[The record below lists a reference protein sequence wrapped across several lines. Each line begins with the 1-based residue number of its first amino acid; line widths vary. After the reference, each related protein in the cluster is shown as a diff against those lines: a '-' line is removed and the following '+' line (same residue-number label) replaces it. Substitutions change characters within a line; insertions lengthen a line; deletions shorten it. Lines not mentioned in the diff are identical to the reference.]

1 MYKLNYVTTT
11 DGDRIGA
18 VSSDFIADR
27 LINRGIDAIATTENA
42 TRISFG
48 LSDGGHVDFM
58 LKPNGAEIVYRAAS
72 KK

>member
-1 MYKLNYVTTT
+1 MYKFNYLMTS

-27 LINRGIDAIATTENA
+27 LINRGIDSIATTESA

-58 LKPNGAEIVYRAAS
+58 LKSNGAEIVYRPAS

>member
-1 MYKLNYVTTT
+1 MYKFNYLMTT

-27 LINRGIDAIATTENA
+27 MINRSIDSIATTESS

-48 LSDGGHVDFM
+48 LSDGGHIDFT
-58 LKPNGAEIVYRAAS
+58 LKPNGAEIVYRSAS